1 MGSVGHRGADARV
14 RTVAK
19 KETSVPSQLCYELK
33 TSGGSVVEFSLA
45 TWDTGFNSKL
55 MPKKREKIHTQ
66 IVGVFS
72 ESLDKRPT
80 SFPLHTL
87 ISLS

>member
-33 TSGGSVVEFSLA
+33 TSGDSVVEFSLA
-45 TWDTGFNSKL
+45 TQEAWVRFLAHAAAASPFGL
-55 MPKKREKIHTQ
+55 PWWLR
-66 IVGVFS
+66 G
-72 ESLDKRPT
+72 
-80 SFPLHTL
+80 
-87 ISLS
+87 

>member
-45 TWDTGFNSKL
+45 A
-55 MPKKREKIHTQ
+55 REAW
-66 IVGVFS
+66 V
-72 ESLDKRPT
+72 
-80 SFPLHTL
+80 
-87 ISLS
+87 

>member
-1 MGSVGHRGADARV
+1 MRSQESQRP
-14 RTVAK
+14 TW
-19 KETSVPSQLCYELK
+19 ETHPRYV
-33 TSGGSVVEFSLA
+33 GGSVVEFSLT